1 MIVPSIDIVGGT
13 TVQLVRGEEQVLD
26 AGDPGAVLDRFG
38 VVGEVAVVDIDAAR
52 GEGENTDVIRRLCE
66 QSPIRVGGGV
76 RSVEKAREWLD
87 VGAEKVIVG
96 TAADEGFLAEL
107 PPERVIVAL
116 DARKGEVVTHG
127 WRESSGHDLL
137 DSVRRFRDFCDGFLV
152 TFVEREGRMEGTDLD
167 LARDVVAAAGEA
179 RVTVAGGITTAR
191 EVAELDHIGA
201 DAQVGMALYTGRL
214 GLAEAVAAPLI
225 SDRADGLWPTVIVD
239 EAGAGLGLA
248 WSDSASLERAIDT
261 KKGVYHSRSRGL
273 WVKGETSGATQ
284 ELVRVDVDCDRDA
297 LRFTV
302 RQVGGFCHTGTRT
315 CWGEDTGL
323 HRLERRMVA
332 MARERPEGSNTVRL
346 FDDPSLLRAKLL
358 EEADELAAPD
368 ADVAAEAADL
378 LYFLMTRLVA
388 SGVSLRNVEHI
399 LDRRERRITRRP
411 MTAEETT

>member
-1 MIVPSIDIVGGT
+1 
-13 TVQLVRGEEQVLD
+13 
-26 AGDPGAVLDRFG
+26 
-38 VVGEVAVVDIDAAR
+38 
-52 GEGENTDVIRRLCE
+52 
-66 QSPIRVGGGV
+66 
-76 RSVEKAREWLD
+76 
-87 VGAEKVIVG
+87 
-96 TAADEGFLAEL
+96 
-107 PPERVIVAL
+107 
-116 DARKGEVVTHG
+116 
-127 WRESSGHDLL
+127 
-137 DSVRRFRDFCDGFLV
+137 
-152 TFVEREGRMEGTDLD
+152 MEGTDLD

-191 EVAELDHIGA
+191 EVVELDHIGA